1 MYYAEVFEYNEQK
14 IYYVGDMVI
23 YKKAYYVCQST
34 LENKNYVTGKWDYK
48 YWDIYTDTVLKSL
61 SKENFNK
68 YLKYEKPYS
77 YPLVSRYMKTRLIL
91 DEESGTEYH
100 ETVSNYVVKENENDK
115 FITITNDNK
124 NRLDIISF
132 EQYGNVKFWWAIAIA
147 NNIIDAFTEI
157 PIGTVLRIPA
167 IPNLYKNG
175 NILGS

>member
-1 MYYAEVFEYNEQK
+1 M
-14 IYYVGDMVI
+14 
-23 YKKAYYVCQST
+23 
-34 LENKNYVTGKWDYK
+34 
-48 YWDIYTDTVLKSL
+48 
-61 SKENFNK
+61 
-68 YLKYEKPYS
+68 KYEKPYN

-91 DEESGTEYH
+91 DEESGIKYH

-167 IPNLYKNG
+167 IPDLYKSG